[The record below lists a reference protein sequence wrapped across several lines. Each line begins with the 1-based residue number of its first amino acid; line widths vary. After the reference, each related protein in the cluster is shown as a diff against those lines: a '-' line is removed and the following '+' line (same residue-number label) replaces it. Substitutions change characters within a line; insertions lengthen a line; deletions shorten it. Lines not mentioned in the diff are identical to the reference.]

1 MTRQKTVGLMAD
13 PGVAEKVA
21 DRVSEGLAH
30 RLSENTEEHWVVET
44 VQEQLPL
51 DSEGMINL
59 SDYAPEILEKYQW
72 DYVFYLTDLPIF
84 YERQPVLC
92 RTVAQDHGA
101 LIVLPA
107 LGAFRLRSQVAE
119 LVITL
124 LQKLSGTTDE
134 IDTAAV
140 SRDIKRKVKLVGTE
154 SPLILLRG
162 PFNQFRMLTGMVR
175 GNRPIQ
181 LPGAMSG
188 FMTAG
193 AATGAF
199 GIFYSSIWA
208 LADALYP
215 GRLLLIGAIIVALLT
230 TWLIMR
236 NGLWNTRHITQARL
250 DNIATVITV
259 GIGVTLSYLML
270 FVGLLALSTVIVDAG
285 YLSSQLEKSAG
296 PRDYLELSWLAA
308 SLGTMAGALGANFDS
323 DDAIR
328 QATYSKRWHERR
340 EMFNTYEKSAEE
352 EEEEQEE
359 DAKDERNEEN
369 EERNDS

>member
-1 MTRQKTVGLMAD
+1 MTTQKTVGLMAD

-21 DRVSEGLAH
+21 DRVSEGLGH
-30 RLSENTEEHWVVET
+30 RLSEHTEEHWVVET
-44 VQEQLPL
+44 IQEQLPL

-107 LGAFRLRSQVAE
+107 LGAIRLRSQVAE
-119 LVITL
+119 LVVTL
-124 LQKLSGTTDE
+124 LQKLSGITDE
-134 IDTAAV
+134 IDTTAV

-230 TWLIMR
+230 GWLILR

-259 GIGVTLSYLML
+259 GIGVSLSYLML
-270 FVGLLALSTVIVDAG
+270 FVGLLALSAVIVDAG

-340 EMFNTYEKSAEE
+340 EMFNTYEKSTEE
-352 EEEEQEE
+352 EEEDREE
-359 DAKDERNEEN
+359 DEKNEESEEN

>member
-1 MTRQKTVGLMAD
+1 M
-13 PGVAEKVA
+13 
-21 DRVSEGLAH
+21 
-30 RLSENTEEHWVVET
+30 ET

-59 SDYAPEILEKYQW
+59 SDYAPDILEKYQW

-107 LGAFRLRSQVAE
+107 LGAIRLRSQVAE
-119 LVITL
+119 LVVTL
-124 LQKLSGTTDE
+124 LQKLSGITDE

-140 SRDIKRKVKLVGTE
+140 SRGIKRKVKLVETA

-162 PFNQFRMLTGMVR
+162 PFNQFRMLAGMVR

-181 LPGAMSG
+181 LPAAMSG

-199 GIFYSSIWA
+199 GIFYSSVWM

-230 TWLIMR
+230 GWLIFR

-270 FVGLLALSTVIVDAG
+270 FVGLLALSTVIADAG

-352 EEEEQEE
+352 EEEE